1 MLVTWKNI
9 VCFIDEEERAMTIVF
24 VEVKKILGLLS
35 TVRRNR
41 IKTFENRSCF
51 YQKLKG

>member
-24 VEVKKILGLLS
+24 VEVKKI
-35 TVRRNR
+35 TQFTQHC
-41 IKTFENRSCF
+41 K
-51 YQKLKG
+51 KK